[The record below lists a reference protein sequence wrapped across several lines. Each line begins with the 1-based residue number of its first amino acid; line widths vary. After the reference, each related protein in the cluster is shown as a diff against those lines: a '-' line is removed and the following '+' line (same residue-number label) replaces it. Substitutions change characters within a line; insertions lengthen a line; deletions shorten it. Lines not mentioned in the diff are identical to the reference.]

1 MRKKI
6 ALGVA
11 FLLFVVL
18 VLTPPSTLSSKG
30 LSLTKDPAYP
40 QNVPEKKPKY
50 DYMSTILSR
59 NARTLGLKMDPMLEK
74 LLKQPSIKWAIRAG
88 AKHVLD

>member
-6 ALGVA
+6 ALGAA
-11 FLLFVVL
+11 FFLFMAL

-30 LSLTKDPAYP
+30 VSLSKDPVYP

-59 NARTLGLKMDPMLEK
+59 NAKTLGLKMDPMLEK
-74 LLKQPSIKWAIRAG
+74 LLNQPNIKWAIRAG

>member
-1 MRKKI
+1 M
-6 ALGVA
+6 ALV
-11 FLLFVVL
+11 FS
-18 VLTPPSTLSSKG
+18 TPSTISSKG
-30 LSLTKDPAYP
+30 VSLTKNPAYP

-59 NARTLGLKMDPMLEK
+59 NARTLGLKMDPALEK
-74 LLKQPSIKWAIRAG
+74 MLNQPGIKWAIRAG

>member
-6 ALGVA
+6 TLGIVIFFFMALVFA
-11 FLLFVVL
+11 
-18 VLTPPSTLSSKG
+18 PPSTHSSKG
-30 LSLTKDPAYP
+30 VSLSKNPAYP

-59 NARTLGLKMDPMLEK
+59 NARTLGLKMEPMLEK
-74 LLKQPSIKWAIRAG
+74 LLKQPGIKWAIRAG

>member
-11 FLLFVVL
+11 FFLFMAL

-30 LSLTKDPAYP
+30 VSLSKDPAYP

-74 LLKQPSIKWAIRAG
+74 LLNQPSIKWAIRAG

>member
-11 FLLFVVL
+11 FFLFMAL
-18 VLTPPSTLSSKG
+18 ILTPPSTLSSKG
-30 LSLTKDPAYP
+30 VSLTKDPAYP

-74 LLKQPSIKWAIRAG
+74 LLKQPSIKWSIRAG

>member
-6 ALGVA
+6 TLGIVFFFFMALV
-11 FLLFVVL
+11 F
-18 VLTPPSTLSSKG
+18 TPPRILSSKG
-30 LSLTKDPAYP
+30 VSLTKNPAYP
-40 QNVPEKKPKY
+40 QNVPEKKPKN

-59 NARTLGLKMDPMLEK
+59 NARTLGLKIDPVLEK
-74 LLKQPSIKWAIRAG
+74 LLRQPGIKWAIRAG